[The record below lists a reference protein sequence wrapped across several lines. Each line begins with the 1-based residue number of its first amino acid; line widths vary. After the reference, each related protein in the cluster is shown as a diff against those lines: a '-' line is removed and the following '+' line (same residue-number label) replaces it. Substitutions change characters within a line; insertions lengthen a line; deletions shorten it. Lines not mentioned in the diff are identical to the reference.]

1 MSSELLVSVVLA
13 VFNGDRHLSMAIDSV
28 LAQSFAEFEL
38 IIIDDGS
45 HDATQDIIRRYSSDS
60 RIKCIRNEQNLG
72 LSKSLNIGIGAAR
85 GKYIARL
92 DADDIAE
99 PDRLRQQVE
108 FLQNNYPTV
117 LVGSWARHIDSD
129 GVELS
134 IHKLPSSDSEL
145 QWLLF
150 FICPFYHSAVMF
162 DRLRVIENIGLY
174 NEKLTYSMDYEYWFR
189 IASRFAVANI
199 NSVLISYRETNNSM
213 TGKLKTEYTEGY
225 WIQFGIVSSLLNWNH
240 HGSANYQ
247 RVYDTMCKIVVEP
260 LSIRNVGLVDY
271 TVAVRNIFHLRKEY
285 IKHFNIGRFLGDD
298 SNKDQ
303 KSVIKKSIRPR
314 GGFHSHNLIYNVR
327 KIVFYGR
334 LYVRLLIKNSK

>member
-13 VFNGDRHLSMAIDSV
+13 VFNGESHLSLALDSV

-45 HDATQDIIRRYSSDS
+45 HDATPDIIRRYSSDS
-60 RIKCIRNEQNLG
+60 RVRCIRNEQNLG
-72 LSKSLNIGIGAAR
+72 LSRSLNIGIGAAR

-117 LVGSWARHIDSD
+117 LVGSWARHIDSN
-129 GVELS
+129 GAELS
-134 IHKLPSSDSEL
+134 IHKLPSNDSEL

-150 FICPFYHSAVMF
+150 FVCPFYHSAVMF
-162 DRLRVIENIGLY
+162 DRSKVVENVGLY
-174 NEKLTYSMDYEYWFR
+174 NNKLSYSMDYEYWFR

-199 NSVLISYRETNNSM
+199 NSVLISYRETDNSM
-213 TGKLKTEYTEGY
+213 TGKLETEYTEGY
-225 WIQFGIVSSLLNWNH
+225 WIQFGIVSGLLNWNH
-240 HGSANYQ
+240 HDRAKYQ
-247 RVYDTMCKIVVEP
+247 QIYDIMCKIVVDP

-271 TVAVRNIFHLRKEY
+271 IAAVRNIIHLRKEY
-285 IKHFNIGRFLGDD
+285 IKHFTIGRFLGDD

-303 KSVIKKSIRPR
+303 KSVIKTNIVPR
-314 GGFHSHNLIYNVR
+314 GGFHLHNLIYNVR
-327 KIVFYGR
+327 KIVSYSR
-334 LYVRLLIKNSK
+334 LYIRLLVKNAK

>member
-1 MSSELLVSVVLA
+1 MVLA
-13 VFNGDRHLSMAIDSV
+13 VFNGDSYLSIAIDSV

-45 HDATQDIIRRYSSDS
+45 YDTTPDIIRRYSSDS
-60 RIKCIRNEQNLG
+60 RVKCIKNEHNLG
-72 LSKSLNIGIGAAR
+72 LSRSLNIGIVAAR

-134 IHKLPSSDSEL
+134 THKLPSDDSQL
-145 QWLLF
+145 QWLLLF
-150 FICPFYHSAVMF
+150 VCPFYHSAVMF
-162 DRLRVIENIGLY
+162 DRSKVLENVGLY
-174 NEKLTYSMDYEYWFR
+174 NNKLSYSMDYEYWFR

-199 NSVLISYRETNNSM
+199 NSVLISYRETDNSM
-213 TGKLKTEYTEGY
+213 TGKLTTEYTEGY

-240 HGSANYQ
+240 DGRAKYQ
-247 RVYDTMCKIVVEP
+247 RIYDIMCKIIVDP
-260 LSIRNVGLVDY
+260 SSIENVGLVDY
-271 TVAVRNIFHLRKEY
+271 TIAVRNIFHLRKEY
-285 IKHFNIGRFLGDD
+285 IKHFNIGRFLGDESD
-298 SNKDQ
+298 KDQ
-303 KSVIKKSIRPR
+303 KSVIKTNTGPQGS
-314 GGFHSHNLIYNVR
+314 FYSHNLIYNVQ
-327 KIVFYGR
+327 KDCF
-334 LYVRLLIKNSK
+334 L

>member
-13 VFNGDRHLSMAIDSV
+13 VFNGDSHLSMAIDSV
-28 LAQSFAEFEL
+28 LAQSFVEFEL

-45 HDATQDIIRRYSSDS
+45 QDTTPDILKRYLSDS
-60 RIKCIRNEQNLG
+60 RVKCIRNEHNLG
-72 LSKSLNIGIGAAR
+72 LSRSLNIGIVAAR

-134 IHKLPSSDSEL
+134 IHKLPSNDNEL
-145 QWLLF
+145 QWLMF
-150 FICPFYHSAVMF
+150 FVCPFYHSAVMF
-162 DRLRVIENIGLY
+162 DRCKVVENVGLY
-174 NEKLTYSMDYEYWFR
+174 NDKLSYSMDYEYWFR

-199 NSVLISYRETNNSM
+199 NSVLISYRETSNSM

-225 WIQFGIVSSLLNWNH
+225 WIQFGIVSSLLNWNYH
-240 HGSANYQ
+240 DTARYQ
-247 RVYDTMCKIVVEP
+247 RINDIMCKIVVDP
-260 LSIRNVGLVDY
+260 FSIKSVSLVDY
-271 TVAVRNIFHLRKEY
+271 ILAVRNIFNLRKEY
-285 IKHFNIGRFLGDD
+285 VKHFNVGRFLGDD
-298 SNKDQ
+298 GKKDQ
-303 KSVIKKSIRPR
+303 KSVIKTNIRPR
-314 GGFHSHNLIYNVR
+314 GGFHLHGLIYNVR
-327 KIVFYGR
+327 KTVFYSR
-334 LYVRLLIKNSK
+334 LYVRLLIKKSK